1 MRAIITGVGHYA
13 PETRLTNKDLEKM
26 VETSDEWITSRTG
39 IKERRILGDGKGVS
53 YMGVRAAQ
61 ALLKRRN
68 ISADELDLI
77 IVGTVTPDMISPSA
91 AAIIQRELKA
101 TNCWGFDVNGGCS
114 GFIFA
119 FGAATQFIETG
130 KCKKVLVIGG
140 DKMSGLLDYEDR
152 NTCAIFGD
160 GAGAILLEPSD
171 EEDDGVK
178 DFLFGMDGSGADSLH
193 VKAGGSLHPP
203 THETVDKK
211 MHYVFQDGKTVFK
224 KAVKGMAD
232 VSVEILKKN
241 NFTSDDLK
249 LLIPHQANIRI
260 IDAVSKKLGL
270 PPEKVAINIDRY
282 GNTTS
287 GTIPIALS
295 EAYEAGKLEKGDWI
309 LVSAFGAG
317 FTWGSVLFKWAMDKP
332 SPVAAN

>member
-26 VETSDEWITSRTG
+26 VDTSDEWITTRTG
-39 IKERRILGDGKGVS
+39 IKERRILGKGKGIS
-53 YMGVRAAQ
+53 YMAVRAAQ
-61 ALLKRRN
+61 SLLKRRN

-91 AAIIQRELKA
+91 AAIVQRELKA
-101 TNCWGFDVNGGCS
+101 SNCWGFDVNGGCS

-119 FGAATQFIETG
+119 FATGSQFIETG

-160 GAGAILLEPSD
+160 GAGAVLLEPSD
-171 EEDDGVK
+171 ETDDGVK
-178 DFLFGMDGSGADSLH
+178 DFVLGLDGSGADYLH
-193 VKAGGSLHPP
+193 VKAGGSLHPAS
-203 THETVDKK
+203 HETVDKK
-211 MHYVFQDGKTVFK
+211 MHYVFQDGKAVFK

-232 VSVEILKKN
+232 VSLQVLKQN
-241 NFTSDDLK
+241 GLTPDDLK
-249 LLIPHQANIRI
+249 VLIPHQANIRI
-260 IDAVSKKLGL
+260 IDSVSKKLGL
-270 PPEKVAINIDRY
+270 PADKVVINIENY

-295 EAYEAGKLEKGDWI
+295 EAYEQGRLEKGDWI
-309 LVSAFGAG
+309 LFSAFGAG

-332 SPVAAN
+332 